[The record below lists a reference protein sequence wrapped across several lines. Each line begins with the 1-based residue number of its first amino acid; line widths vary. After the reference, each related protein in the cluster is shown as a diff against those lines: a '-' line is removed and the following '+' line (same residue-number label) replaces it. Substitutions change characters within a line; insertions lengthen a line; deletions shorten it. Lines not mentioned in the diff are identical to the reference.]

1 MIFLIFSDSLDDS
14 LIKFNYWKNK
24 ILYNKN
30 NSFIFFISN
39 HDLPNN
45 KQEIIINMWNKFK
58 KKSNEN
64 SNSKI
69 IFIQELNEKGDFKN
83 IEEFLNKLEIKE
95 KNYKN
100 IQPRNKLKEININ
113 YFDKILNCEEFKQLN
128 TIYFVSNTKK
138 IKKNKQIKISNK
150 IESNP
155 SQEVKNSISSYKSQ
169 IPQIKEHLNYF

>member
-1 MIFLIFSDSLDDS
+1 
-14 LIKFNYWKNK
+14 
-24 ILYNKN
+24 
-30 NSFIFFISN
+30 
-39 HDLPNN
+39 
-45 KQEIIINMWNKFK
+45 MWNKFK

-69 IFIQELNEKGDFKN
+69 IFIQGLNEKGDFKS

-113 YFDKILNCEEFKQLN
+113 YFDKILNCEKFKQLN
-128 TIYFVSNTKK
+128 TIYFVSNIKK

-169 IPQIKEHLNYF
+169 IPQIK